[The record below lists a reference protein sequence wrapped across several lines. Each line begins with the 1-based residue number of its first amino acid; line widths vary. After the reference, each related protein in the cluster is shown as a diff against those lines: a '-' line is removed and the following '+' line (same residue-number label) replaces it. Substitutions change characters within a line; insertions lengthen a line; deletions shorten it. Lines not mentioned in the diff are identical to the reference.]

1 MLFSTIDIISKDVF
15 LAHSETAELRKQ
27 VIFSAI
33 ELAIEELSGRRRQ
46 NETNAEA
53 LAGFFFSGV

>member
-27 VIFSAI
+27 VIFSAK
-33 ELAIEELSGRRRQ
+33 ELAIEELSGRQTRKP
-46 NETNAEA
+46 
-53 LAGFFFSGV
+53 